1 MCRSHRGLAE
11 RPDRLPEI
19 VTTRP
24 GDADWER
31 AKFRFRS
38 SLFALVTMVDHLCL
52 GFVSRPSGT
61 RYDVHLQHANL
72 FVTAMRENMG
82 QDHPVRRF
90 MAPFMYRT
98 IGVNDNAFHNLLRKN
113 GAFANHL

>member
-1 MCRSHRGLAE
+1 MPGRRWKVERG
-11 RPDRLPEI
+11 P
-19 VTTRP
+19 
-24 GDADWER
+24 
-31 AKFRFRS
+31 
-38 SLFALVTMVDHLCL
+38 
-52 GFVSRPSGT
+52 

-72 FVTAMRENMG
+72 FVTALRENMG

-113 GAFANHL
+113 GAWAGSHL